1 MKALSLLLLRIGTGL
16 LLIVW
21 GVIRLASPETGSGVS
36 MKYYSGV
43 GAAEAVQTA
52 WGGALLVI
60 GALTVS
66 GLFRRFTYPAQ
77 AVILVSGA
85 LSIWRYL
92 LDPLGLWLLDM
103 ETSQVL
109 FFPSLAVAAATL
121 VLIAFRDEDHFS
133 LDYLIGRRAS
143 GLSGG

>member
-1 MKALSLLLLRIGTGL
+1 
-16 LLIVW
+16 
-21 GVIRLASPETGSGVS
+21 

-52 WGGALLVI
+52 WGCALLVI
-60 GALTVS
+60 GALTVL

-92 LDPLGLWLLDM
+92 LDPLGLWLLDR

-109 FFPSLAVAAATL
+109 FFRSEARRVGK
-121 VLIAFRDEDHFS
+121 ECFS
-133 LDYLIGRRAS
+133 TCRSRWLPYH
-143 GLSGG
+143 